1 MPSLRFFVTC
11 VLAATAA
18 ELTKLQTI
26 SRGLLVLCRNVVAA
40 LAFAALQ
47 HNVISRHKLFPIS
60 DCQFPISNFYVRP
73 VTFVFPIG
81 NRQLEIGNDA
91 IRPPLKPCPHPP
103 LAHLRSWR
111 TATLSP

>member
-26 SRGLLVLCRNVVAA
+26 SRGFLVLCRNVVAT

-60 DCQFPISNFYVRP
+60 DCQFPIFMCDQSPLSFQSA
-73 VTFVFPIG
+73 IG
-81 NRQLEIGNDA
+81 NWKSAMMLFDHFRNRA
-91 IRPPLKPCPHPP
+91 R
-103 LAHLRSWR
+103 AHRS
-111 TATLSP
+111 APFADGEP